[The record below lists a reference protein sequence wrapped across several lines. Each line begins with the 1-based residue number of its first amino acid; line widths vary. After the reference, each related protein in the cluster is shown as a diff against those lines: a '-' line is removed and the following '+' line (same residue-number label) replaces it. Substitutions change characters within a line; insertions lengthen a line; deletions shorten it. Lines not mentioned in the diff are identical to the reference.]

1 MDQMH
6 TLPVVINEVLDPWY
20 AKTLWQVIQQSYY
33 TDWTQPF
40 SVSLSQNNYLKWPVM
55 ALYLALLSSSDFTV
69 AIFHLHYYGKQRLV
83 K

>member
-1 MDQMH
+1 MH

-55 ALYLALLSSSDFTV
+55 AY
-69 AIFHLHYYGKQRLV
+69 I
-83 K
+83 